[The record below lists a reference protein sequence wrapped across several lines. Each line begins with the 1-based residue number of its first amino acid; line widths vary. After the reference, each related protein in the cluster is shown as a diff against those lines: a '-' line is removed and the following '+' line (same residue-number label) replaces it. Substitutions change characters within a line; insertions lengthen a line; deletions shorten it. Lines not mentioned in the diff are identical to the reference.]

1 MSTLIPNNIEILK
14 NQTSIINRNHILLKS
29 RVGKKLR
36 EKSRNFDK
44 NFTIIRIKRIYKIL
58 QYRNKKFYPKVIW

>member
-1 MSTLIPNNIEILK
+1 MSVLIPSNIEILK

-29 RVGKKLR
+29 RIGKKNI
-36 EKSRNFDK
+36 EKKSRNFDK

-58 QYRNKKFYPKVIW
+58 QYRNKFYPKVA

>member
-1 MSTLIPNNIEILK
+1 MSALIPSNIEILK

-29 RVGKKLR
+29 RIGKKNI
-36 EKSRNFDK
+36 EKKSRNFDK

-58 QYRNKKFYPKVIW
+58 QYRNKFYSKVA